1 MKFPGIRIV
10 KTTVAVFF
18 TALLCQWIGWPPVFA
33 VITAVVTL
41 EPTISDSIKK
51 GIVRFPASA
60 IGSFYAVLF
69 ISLFGNSVIT
79 YTLAASLTILT
90 CYKLRLHA
98 GLLVATITAV
108 AMVEVIH
115 DNYFM
120 SFFIRLG
127 TTSIGII
134 VSTLVNMFILP
145 PNYMKEINQ
154 NLHNIY
160 SSLATSLSLQM
171 NEKLHIKME
180 DNIDYRQNL
189 QNAKK
194 KLKTTE
200 ELIRYQVDE
209 SRLHPLVSGETIN
222 FIHLQQQMNQLRL
235 IHYHV
240 TNIENIYIEKNSF
253 LLEKVDLLINAT
265 KELQAYMSGNTTHQM
280 DKYEK
285 ELKLLLDLYWQKKN
299 PTTSKSALSLPHELI
314 FLYELISIFYVVKN
328 FHLVEM

>member
-1 MKFPGIRIV
+1 
-10 KTTVAVFF
+10 
-18 TALLCQWIGWPPVFA
+18 
-33 VITAVVTL
+33 
-41 EPTISDSIKK
+41 
-51 GIVRFPASA
+51 
-60 IGSFYAVLF
+60 
-69 ISLFGNSVIT
+69 
-79 YTLAASLTILT
+79 
-90 CYKLRLHA
+90 
-98 GLLVATITAV
+98 
-108 AMVEVIH
+108 
-115 DNYFM
+115 
-120 SFFIRLG
+120 
-127 TTSIGII
+127 
-134 VSTLVNMFILP
+134 
-145 PNYMKEINQ
+145 
-154 NLHNIY
+154 
-160 SSLATSLSLQM
+160 
-171 NEKLHIKME
+171 ME

-285 ELKLLLDLYWQKKN
+285 ELKLLL
-299 PTTSKSALSLPHELI
+299 
-314 FLYELISIFYVVKN
+314 
-328 FHLVEM
+328 